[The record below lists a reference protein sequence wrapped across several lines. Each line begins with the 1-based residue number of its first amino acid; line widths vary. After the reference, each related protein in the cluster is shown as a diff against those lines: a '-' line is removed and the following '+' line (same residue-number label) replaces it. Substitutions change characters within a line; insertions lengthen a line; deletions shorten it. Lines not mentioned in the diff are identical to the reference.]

1 MNTKSTFAVQIIIY
15 VFIYMSALH
24 YNERTWDTRWRD
36 SYAAT
41 APLLRGRSNCKHSWV
56 YYWM

>member
-41 APLLRGRSNCKHSWV
+41 APLL
-56 YYWM
+56 